1 MEPDAAF
8 CTRCGTAMGAGPR
21 DAVLSST
28 DKWLIFLG
36 SLLLSPLL
44 GVALYIVWR
53 DTQPRKAQESCTL
66 TWISVAIWVAF
77 ILGAF
82 VIALALPSRGN
93 TFNV

>member
-1 MEPDAAF
+1 MQPDAAF